1 MQFLLDFT
9 TCHAAAGEERPDQDH
24 KCKRLHHSKYR
35 LAKVRQWWHFLSMIR
50 SANDEIN
57 LVFRNMWDNMSGFW
71 RMQCADDSFEI
82 TAKVRLENPD
92 FEFIVIK
99 L

>member
-1 MQFLLDFT
+1 MQET
-9 TCHAAAGEERPDQDH
+9 TSLQVPLGQSKTMVAFFAHDH
-24 KCKRLHHSKYR
+24 
-35 LAKVRQWWHFLSMIR
+35 
-50 SANDEIN
+50 EIN

>member
-1 MQFLLDFT
+1 MLGGNTKTFLLVF
-9 TCHAAAGEERPDQDH
+9 
-24 KCKRLHHSKYR
+24 
-35 LAKVRQWWHFLSMIR
+35 F
-50 SANDEIN
+50 
-57 LVFRNMWDNMSGFW
+57 FRNMWDNMSGFW